1 MPDAMPRVPPGVR
14 PRAGTGS
21 TPKPRTT
28 PAGKQTTRT
37 KIKDGLE
44 GYTQLASVGL
54 AMTNDPWS
62 SLVFD
67 EVGPKWAEAMADLAM
82 VNPQLER
89 VLSKL
94 VEGGTWGAAVGLSV
108 CMVSPII
115 AGRAPLPDP
124 IKQALAMLPVTL
136 NAVTKETF
144 EQFVREQQDFHAAA
158 QAAAQAAA
166 AANN

>member
-1 MPDAMPRVPPGVR
+1 MPDAMPKAPPGHKPR
-14 PRAGTGS
+14 PSTGGT
-21 TPKPRTT
+21 TRPRTT
-28 PAGKQTTRT
+28 PRGGQTTRT
-37 KIKDGLE
+37 KIKEGLE

-54 AMTNDPWS
+54 AMTGDPWS
-62 SLVFD
+62 STVFD

-89 VLSKL
+89 ALSKL

-108 CMVSPII
+108 CMVAPII

-124 IKQALAMLPVTL
+124 VKQTLAMLPVTL
-136 NAVTKETF
+136 NAVSKDTF
-144 EQFVREQQDFHAAA
+144 EQFVKEQQAFAEAAR
-158 QAAAQAAA
+158 A